1 MQDFTT
7 AGINF
12 AFFGP
17 LVFEN
22 KCILFSGTWYFTQ
35 EINDLNV
42 MTVRPK
48 ISNNFAVI
56 HFDYY
61 LQNTV
66 LLPFVVRNVVKRS
79 KSIQIS
85 EILRFCV
92 FVYAK
97 G

>member
-42 MTVRPK
+42 MTVRKYPT
-48 ISNNFAVI
+48 ILQVI

-66 LLPFVVRNVVKRS
+66 SVAFRS
-79 KSIQIS
+79 
-85 EILRFCV
+85 
-92 FVYAK
+92 
-97 G
+97 